1 MFQTTARWAWS
12 NCGEGVRLVP
22 ISSRRD
28 NERKISGLVTAETL
42 LPSHATT
49 PLRRRPLLVTGAHR
63 SGTTWVANTLAADEA
78 TAYLPELFNPDHFH
92 QRLCGIRFPFWFMR
106 IEPDGDPRYH
116 TYLSK
121 MLSWEFGWHD
131 AAAATIRSPGACV
144 QAARV
149 AHAFRQS
156 RTRNRRPLLK
166 DPIAVFSAEW
176 LAETFAMDV
185 LVLVRHPAAFAASLS
200 RLDWRFDFTN
210 FLSQPSLMST
220 DLAPFADEIEAAAR
234 RPPDPIAEA
243 GLLWKSIY
251 ATVDRY
257 RRERPRW
264 MFVRHEDL
272 SADPSNGFH
281 AICRR
286 TGIGLSGDIADMVRR
301 STSPENPI
309 DAPRGVAHAVMRD
322 SRRAARSWRRRMDS
336 REIALLRASVEDV
349 ASRFYTDEEWTE

>member
-1 MFQTTARWAWS
+1 
-12 NCGEGVRLVP
+12 
-22 ISSRRD
+22 
-28 NERKISGLVTAETL
+28 VTAETL
-42 LPSHATT
+42 LPLPAAT
-49 PLRRRPLLVTGAHR
+49 PPRGRPLLVTGAHR
-63 SGTTWVANTLAADEA
+63 SGTTWVANTLAADEG

-92 QRLCGIRFPFWFMR
+92 QKLCGIRFPFWFMR
-106 IEPDGDPRYH
+106 IEPNGDPRYH

-156 RTRNRRPLLK
+156 RTRKSRPVLK

-176 LAETFAMDV
+176 LAETFSMDV

-234 RPPDPIAEA
+234 RPPDPITEA
-243 GLLWKSIY
+243 ALLWKSIY

-264 MFVRHEDL
+264 MFLRHEDL
-272 SADPSNGFH
+272 SADPSNGFD
-281 AICRR
+281 AICGH
-286 TGIGLSGDIADMVRR
+286 TGIVFSGAIANMVRR
-301 STSPENPI
+301 STSPDNPI
-309 DAPRGVAHAVMRD
+309 DAPRGVTHAVMRD
-322 SRRAARSWRRRMDS
+322 SRRIARSWRLRMAS
-336 REIALLRASVEDV
+336 RETALLRASVEDV
-349 ASRFYTDEEWTE
+349 ASRFYTDEEWSE

>member
-1 MFQTTARWAWS
+1 MFRTTARRAWS
-12 NCGEGVRLVP
+12 SRGEGVRIVP

-28 NERKISGLVTAETL
+28 SEAKVSGLVTPL
-42 LPSHATT
+42 SSHAAT
-49 PLRRRPLLVTGAHR
+49 PLRGRPLLLTGAHR
-63 SGTTWVANTLAADEA
+63 SGTTWVANTLAADET

-92 QRLCGIRFPFWFMR
+92 QKLCGIRFPFWFMR
-106 IEPDGDPRYH
+106 IDTAGNPRYH

-131 AAAATIRSPGACV
+131 AAAATIRSPSACV

-220 DLAPFADEIEAAAR
+220 DLAPFAGEIEAAAR
-234 RPPDPIAEA
+234 RPLEPITEA
-243 GLLWKSIY
+243 ALLWKSIY

-264 MFVRHEDL
+264 MFLRHEDL
-272 SADPSNGFH
+272 SAEPSNGFR
-281 AICRR
+281 AICRH
-286 TGIGLSGDIADMVRR
+286 TGIGLSGAIADMVRR

-309 DAPRGVAHAVMRD
+309 DAPRGVTHAVMRD
-322 SRRAARSWRRRMDS
+322 SRRIARSWRLRMDS

-349 ASRFYTDEEWTE
+349 ASRFYTDEEWPE